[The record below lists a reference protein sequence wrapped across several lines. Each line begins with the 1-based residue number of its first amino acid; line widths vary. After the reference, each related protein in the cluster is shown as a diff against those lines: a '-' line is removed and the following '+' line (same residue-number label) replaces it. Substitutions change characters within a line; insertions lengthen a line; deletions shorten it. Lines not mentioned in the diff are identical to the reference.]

1 MISFAVSLVL
11 LLLGYLFYGKLVER
25 IFQPDDRPT
34 PAVANADGVDYIA
47 MPAWKVYMIQ
57 FLNIAGTGPIFGAIM
72 GAWYGPAAYFWIV
85 FGCIFAGSVHDY
97 FSGMLSV
104 RHNGCNLPEL
114 VGDYL
119 GLNAKRV
126 MLVFSVF
133 LLMMVGVV
141 FVYSPALVL
150 NSFGWSTM
158 GWVIAIFIYYILATL
173 LPIDKIIGRIYP
185 FFAFAMLFMA
195 VALMVMLFVKMPAL
209 PEVWNDVSA
218 TQSQPLLGITPYIA
232 KNPLFPCLFLTIACG
247 AISGLHATQS
257 PLMARCIKSERM
269 GRRIFYGSMITEG
282 VVALISATV

>member
-72 GAWYGPAAYFWIV
+72 GAWYGPSAYLWIV

-150 NSFGWSTM
+150 NSFGQCVVNDLRRFGVDTSLITR
-158 GWVIAIFIYYILATL
+158 GGSRVGIYFNEKGAAQRGSVCIYDRAHSAIQEAT
-173 LPIDKIIGRIYP
+173 
-185 FFAFAMLFMA
+185 A
-195 VALMVMLFVKMPAL
+195 V
-209 PEVWNDVSA
+209 S
-218 TQSQPLLGITPYIA
+218 S
-232 KNPLFPCLFLTIACG
+232 
-247 AISGLHATQS
+247 
-257 PLMARCIKSERM
+257 
-269 GRRIFYGSMITEG
+269 
-282 VVALISATV
+282 

>member
-72 GAWYGPAAYFWIV
+72 GAWYGPSAYLWIV

-158 GWVIAIFIYYILATL
+158 GWVIAIFVYYILATL

-195 VALMVMLFVKMPAL
+195 VALMVMLFIKMPAL

-218 TQSQPLLGITPYIA
+218 TQSQPLDHRLRCHQRFPRHAESPY
-232 KNPLFPCLFLTIACG
+232 G
-247 AISGLHATQS
+247 ALHQ
-257 PLMARCIKSERM
+257 E
-269 GRRIFYGSMITEG
+269 
-282 VVALISATV
+282 